1 MNKVLV
7 LFAVLTMVFGL
18 LSTANAD
25 LVNLYLDTTPND
37 STRAAFFT
45 ATYAAID
52 NGSMVN
58 QTHSHDIANVGTLK
72 YADADYLV
80 YSFGDNGSRLH
91 TYYSIPG
98 ETTASLAGRF
108 QVSILYQDAGVWY
121 NPYVACGLDEWVTP
135 GSWVNYNGKVMGSM
149 GNAIWGAWDEAND
162 DWYRTASPE
171 ALAALALD
179 LQYVHDYIGDTRFL
193 ARLDGVVYELRAEHT
208 AAVPLPGT
216 LMLLGSGLV
225 GLGLIRKRK
234 FFKR

>member
-1 MNKVLV
+1 MKKVLV
-7 LFAVLTMVFGL
+7 IFGVLIMVFGL

-25 LVNLYLDTTPND
+25 PVNLYLDTTPND
-37 STRAAFFT
+37 STRAAFLT

-52 NGSMVN
+52 NGTMVN
-58 QTHSHDIANVGTLK
+58 QTHSHDIANVGTIK

-91 TYYSIPG
+91 AYYSIPG

-121 NPYVACGLDEWVTP
+121 NPYVAYGWGEWVTP
-135 GSWVNYNGKVMGSM
+135 LSWVNYNGKVMGSM
-149 GNAIWGAWDEAND
+149 GNAIWGAYEFTTD
-162 DWYRTASPE
+162 TPE
-171 ALAALALD
+171 ARAALALD

-216 LMLLGSGLV
+216 LLLLGSGLA
-225 GLGLIRKRK
+225 GLGLLRGRK